1 MQNFKDNDFFD
12 LEEEDFDT
20 ILYEDIDF
28 TGSITFTQPLMI
40 KGKVTGTIDTNSDLV
55 IDTEATVQANII
67 AKRVLVKGLLTGD
80 ITAEQ
85 LVFVASSGKVTGNIT
100 AAQVV
105 LEPGSRFSG
114 QCSMISSS
122 ETESD
127 EL

>member
-85 LVFVASSGKVTGNIT
+85 LVFVASSGKVT
-100 AAQVV
+100 
-105 LEPGSRFSG
+105 
-114 QCSMISSS
+114 
-122 ETESD
+122 
-127 EL
+127 